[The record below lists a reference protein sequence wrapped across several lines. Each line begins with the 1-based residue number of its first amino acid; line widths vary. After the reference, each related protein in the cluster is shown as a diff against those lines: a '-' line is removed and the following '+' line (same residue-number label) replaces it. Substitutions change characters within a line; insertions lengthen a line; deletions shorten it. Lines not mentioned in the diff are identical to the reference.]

1 MRKCYFRALAALAGG
16 AVLSGCLLLSGC
28 AAPPPPAFD
37 GVSQTLSRRLD
48 QTVAWRGVSES
59 DQAADDA
66 MHRLLSAPLTAD
78 TAVQV
83 SLLDNRD
90 LQATYEDLG
99 IARADLVQA
108 GLLKNPI
115 FSFDLR
121 IPDVSPKKT
130 YLDFSIE
137 DDFVDLLLRPL
148 REEMAEDA
156 FAATKAHVV
165 GQVLQ
170 LAAETRTAFYAY
182 EAAQQQVEI
191 AQRAGAAQAAALDV
205 ENRLHDAGN
214 TSELNL
220 LTQESMANQCHV
232 DLLDAQAAQ
241 ATARENLNQLMG
253 LSGDDIQWNVT
264 DRLAD
269 PPVDE
274 IDGHGL
280 ETLAVQR
287 NADVESA
294 RAAVTAAAGTLGIT
308 QKTSWFASIDAGA
321 NAERETDGQWRIGPS
336 LIVPVP
342 LFDQGQAAVAKAI
355 ALYRQSEQRYL
366 AAVIDVQSRVRL
378 ALDQMQRARARA
390 LFYRDQQLP
399 LQQKLVEQMQLEFN
413 GMYVGIF
420 ELLSTKRDAID
431 TGREYIDSL
440 RDYWTARAA
449 LELAIGGRVP
459 AATTQPSQAGAD

>member
-1 MRKCYFRALAALAGG
+1 MRTCCFRAVSALADG
-16 AVLSGCLLLSGC
+16 AVLFGCLLLFGC

-37 GVSQTLSRRLD
+37 GVSQALSGRLD

-66 MHRLLSAPLTAD
+66 VHRLLSKPLTAD
-78 TAVQV
+78 AAVQI

-115 FSFDLR
+115 FAFDLR

-148 REEMAEDA
+148 RKQMAQDA
-156 FAATKAHVV
+156 FAVAQAHVV

-170 LAAETRTAFYAY
+170 LAADTRTAFYAY
-182 EAAQQQVEI
+182 QAAQQQVDI
-191 AQRAGAAQAAALDV
+191 AQRADAAQAAALDV
-205 ENRLHDAGN
+205 ENRLHAAGN

-220 LTQESMANQCHV
+220 LTQESMANQSHV
-232 DLLDAQAAQ
+232 DRLDAQAAQ
-241 ATARENLNQLMG
+241 ATARENLDQLMG
-253 LSGDDIQWNVT
+253 LGGDDLQWSVT
-264 DRLAD
+264 DRLAE
-269 PPVDE
+269 PPANE

-280 ETLAVQR
+280 ETLAVRR
-287 NADVESA
+287 NAEVESA

-308 QKTSWFASIDAGA
+308 QKTSWFASTDVGP

-336 LIVPVP
+336 LMVPVP
-342 LFDQGQAAVAKAI
+342 LFDQGQAAVAKAV
-355 ALYRQSEQRYL
+355 AQYRQSRQRYL
-366 AAVIDVQSRVRL
+366 AVVADVQSRVRL
-378 ALDQMQRARARA
+378 ALDQMERARTRA

-399 LQQKLVEQMQLEFN
+399 LQQKLVEQMQLQFN

-420 ELLSTKRDAID
+420 ELLSAKRDEIE
-431 TGREYIDSL
+431 TGRQYVDSL